1 MNSTACP
8 VQAEWDSAPGPAA
21 KSGTGVSLLAAL
33 LSDEKLAPV
42 ATHGWVSLSAT
53 ERQVVELARRG
64 QNNP

>member
-1 MNSTACP
+1 MDHLR
-8 VQAEWDSAPGPAA
+8 QDQRA
-21 KSGTGVSLLAAL
+21 KSGTGLSLLAAL

-42 ATHGWVSLSAT
+42 VAPRSVSLSAT